1 MTGVDEVGAH
11 CGLFFLGDVYER
23 LVGDVAG
30 RVEGWVG
37 EEGTR
42 RLLEGEGGADAE
54 CGFGGG
60 GWESG
65 VGWVR

>member
-1 MTGVDEVGAH
+1 
-11 CGLFFLGDVYER
+11 
-23 LVGDVAG
+23 
-30 RVEGWVG
+30 
-37 EEGTR
+37 
-42 RLLEGEGGADAE
+42 LLEGEGGADAE